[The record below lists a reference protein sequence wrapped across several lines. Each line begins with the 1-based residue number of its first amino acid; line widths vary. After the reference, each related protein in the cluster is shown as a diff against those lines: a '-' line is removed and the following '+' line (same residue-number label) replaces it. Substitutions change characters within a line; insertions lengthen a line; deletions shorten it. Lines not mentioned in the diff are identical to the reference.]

1 MAGGEG
7 AHCPDGELVGA
18 GDLRGGEG
26 DEVHRVHLPRSH
38 KLMTPRGPCKPGW
51 SPCRAEP
58 CRVGRLMEKRSHSE
72 KIVIDQAITEGD
84 SKKTH
89 ELVAEQLR
97 QRIMNGELEI
107 GERLPPEDELNQ
119 HFGIA
124 RTTLREALRVLE
136 SQGLLEI
143 RRGRGGGPVVTKPDL
158 EPAATALAIA
168 LQLEGA
174 TVRHLHEV
182 RRMIEPS
189 AAGKLAHEHTVADM
203 AALNQAIGLAEVAA
217 EAHDTRS
224 FGEAAASVH
233 ETLLE
238 RTANPALSI
247 ISQLI
252 HDLVWRYYADRAAAT
267 SQEMMKRAVRSYR
280 RLVRYIEDGDVVGA
294 TDHWRSQMDFTSR
307 ASGNER
313 LSLFEETDR

>member
-1 MAGGEG
+1 MA
-7 AHCPDGELVGA
+7 
-18 GDLRGGEG
+18 
-26 DEVHRVHLPRSH
+26 
-38 KLMTPRGPCKPGW
+38 
-51 SPCRAEP
+51 
-58 CRVGRLMEKRSHSE
+58 KRSTSE
-72 KIVIDQAITEGD
+72 KIVTDQAITEGD

-158 EPAATALAIA
+158 KPAATALAVA

-174 TVRHLHEV
+174 TVGHLYEV
-182 RRMIEPS
+182 RRMIEPN
-189 AAGKLAHEHTVADM
+189 AAGKLAHKHTDADI
-203 AALNQAIGLAEVAA
+203 AALNQAIDQAEMAA
-217 EAHDTRS
+217 EANDTQS

-252 HDLVWRYYADRAAAT
+252 HDLVWRYYAYRAAAA
-267 SQEMMKRAVRSYR
+267 SQKLMRNAVRSYR
-280 RLVRYIEDGDVVGA
+280 RLVKYIEDGDVLGA

-307 ASGNER
+307 ASGNEP
-313 LSLFEETDR
+313 LSLFEETAG

>member
-1 MAGGEG
+1 MA
-7 AHCPDGELVGA
+7 
-18 GDLRGGEG
+18 
-26 DEVHRVHLPRSH
+26 
-38 KLMTPRGPCKPGW
+38 
-51 SPCRAEP
+51 
-58 CRVGRLMEKRSHSE
+58 
-72 KIVIDQAITEGD
+72 DQTFTESD

-89 ELVAEQLR
+89 EVVAEQLR
-97 QRIMNGELEI
+97 RRIMNGELEI

-119 HFGIA
+119 QFGIA

-143 RRGRGGGPVVTKPDL
+143 RRGRGGGPVVTKPNL
-158 EPAATALAIA
+158 EPASTALAIA

-174 TVRHLHEV
+174 TVGHLHEV
-182 RRMIEPS
+182 RRMIEPN
-189 AAGKLAHEHTVADM
+189 AAGMLAHKHTDADI
-203 AALNQAIGLAEVAA
+203 AALGQAIDLAAIAA
-217 EAHDTRS
+217 EANDTRA

-252 HDLVWRYYADRAAAT
+252 HDLVWRYYTDRAAAT
-267 SQEMMKRAVRSYR
+267 TQKLMRRAVRSYR
-280 RLVRYIEDGDVVGA
+280 RLVRYIEDGDVLGA

-307 ASGNER
+307 ASGDDR
-313 LSLFEETDR
+313 LSLF